1 MAREVGRADSSG
13 RSILIGVD
21 ESGLGAWA
29 GPATACA
36 VAVRED
42 DSGYLYDIGIR
53 DSKLLSDNKRRMLV
67 PQILELSMGVSL
79 QIMTVEDLSSRFRD
93 TWRTAMLSA
102 AMKMALAFPDA
113 DVILDGSIDR
123 SILKQLRPYVRT
135 VRFVTKADRK
145 FPVVGAASIIAKTCR
160 NDRMLALCAEYPEYG
175 WDQNS
180 GYHSKEHLAAILS
193 CGITPAHRRIRPI
206 RRLLLEQ
213 KAKERK

>member
-1 MAREVGRADSSG
+1 MAREASG
-13 RSILIGVD
+13 HSASPTQVIIGVD

-36 VAVRED
+36 VAIRED
-42 DSGYLYDIGIR
+42 DSDHLYEIGIR

-79 QIMTVEDLSSRFRD
+79 QIMSVEDLSVKFRD
-93 TWRTAMLSA
+93 TWRNAMLSA
-102 AMKMALAFPDA
+102 AMKMAIAFPDA

-135 VRFVTKADRK
+135 VRFVTKADKK
-145 FPVVGAASIIAKTCR
+145 FPAVGAASIIAKTCR
-160 NDRMLALCAEYPEYG
+160 NDHMLELCAKYPEYG

-193 CGITPAHRRIRPI
+193 CGITSAHRRIRPI
-206 RRLLLEQ
+206 RRLLLEH